1 MKIKEIEKLTGLSR
15 ANIRFY
21 EKEGLLSPR
30 RTENHYRDY
39 DQEDLR
45 RLRTILVLRKLDLP
59 LEDVRQVLVGEL
71 SPSEAARQQSL
82 RLQTQLQETKSAREL
97 CRMLELK
104 NDSISSFQP
113 EAYLEE
119 MERRERRGE
128 QFRSLVNDVLD
139 LTSPGLKHWTLGDPR
154 EQLRRMGPWR
164 LLGVLLAIS
173 LVRGVGKVLFW
184 KESFWD
190 GFFDPWI
197 VCGIALV
204 FGLGFT
210 LLRRRSEKAAKVV
223 GTMFVILALLFFA
236 AIAGFFIYAVIRHFL
251 YQSS

>member
-30 RTENHYRDY
+30 RTENRYRDY
-39 DQEDLR
+39 DEEDLR

-59 LEDVRQVLVGEL
+59 LEDVRRVLVGEL

-104 NDSISSFQP
+104 DDSISSFQP

-139 LTSPGLKHWTLGDPR
+139 LTSPGIKHWTLGDPR
-154 EQLRRMGPWR
+154 EQLRRLGPWR
-164 LLGVLLAIS
+164 LLGGNLPGKGCWKGLVLEGIL
-173 LVRGVGKVLFW
+173 LGRFFRPLDCL
-184 KESFWD
+184 WD
-190 GFFDPWI
+190 RPCVWP
-197 VCGIALV
+197 
-204 FGLGFT
+204 GLHPPPPP
-210 LLRRRSEKAAKVV
+210 LRE
-223 GTMFVILALLFFA
+223 G
-236 AIAGFFIYAVIRHFL
+236 G
-251 YQSS
+251 

>member
-1 MKIKEIEKLTGLSR
+1 MKINEIEKLTGLSR
-15 ANIRFY
+15 ANVRFY

-30 RTENHYRDY
+30 REENRYRDY
-39 DQEDLR
+39 DEEDLR
-45 RLRTILVLRKLDLP
+45 RLRIIKVLRKLELP
-59 LEDVRQVLVGEL
+59 LEDVRKVLEGEL

-82 RLQTQLQETKSAREL
+82 RLQAQLQETRSAREL

-104 NDSISSFQP
+104 DESISDFQP

-128 QFRSLVNDVLD
+128 QFRSLVSDVLD
-139 LTSPGLKHWTLGDPR
+139 FSSPGLKHWTLGDLR
-154 EQLRRMGPWR
+154 EQLRRYGPWR
-164 LLGVLLAIS
+164 LFGVLLAIS
-173 LVRGVGKVLFW
+173 VVRGVGKVLFW

-190 GFFDPWI
+190 GFFHLWI

-210 LLRRRSEKAAKVV
+210 LLRRHSEKAARIV
-223 GTMFVILALLFFA
+223 GTVFVIFALLFFT
-236 AIAGFFIYAVIRHFL
+236 AIAGFLLYAVIRHFFF
-251 YQSS
+251 Q

>member
-1 MKIKEIEKLTGLSR
+1 MKINEIEKLTGLSR

-30 RTENHYRDY
+30 REENHYRDY
-39 DQEDLR
+39 NEEDLR
-45 RLRTILVLRKLDLP
+45 RLRTIMVLRKLDLP
-59 LEDVRQVLVGEL
+59 LEDVRRVLEGEL
-71 SPSEAARQQSL
+71 SLSEAARQQSL
-82 RLQTQLQETKSAREL
+82 RLQAQLQETKSAREL

-104 NDSISSFQP
+104 DEPISDFQP
-113 EAYLEE
+113 EAYLVE

-139 LTSPGLKHWTLGDPR
+139 FTGPGLKHWTLGDPR
-154 EQLRRMGPWR
+154 EQLRRLGPWR
-164 LLGVLLAIS
+164 LLGILLIIS
-173 LVRGVGKVLFW
+173 MVRGIGRVLFW

-190 GFFDPWI
+190 GFSHLWI

-210 LLRRRSEKAAKVV
+210 LLRRRSEKAAKIV
-223 GTMFVILALLFFA
+223 GTVVVIFALLFFA
-236 AIAGFFIYAVIRHFL
+236 VIAGFLIYALFRHLFF
-251 YQSS
+251 Q

>member
-1 MKIKEIEKLTGLSR
+1 MKINEIEKLTGLSR

-30 RTENHYRDY
+30 REENHYRDY
-39 DQEDLR
+39 NEEDLR
-45 RLRTILVLRKLDLP
+45 RLRTIMVLRKLDLP
-59 LEDVRQVLVGEL
+59 LEDVRRVLEGEL
-71 SPSEAARQQSL
+71 SLSEAARQQSL
-82 RLQTQLQETKSAREL
+82 RLQTRVQETKSAREL

-104 NDSISSFQP
+104 DEKLSEFQP
-113 EAYLEE
+113 ESYLEE
-119 MERRERRGE
+119 MERQERRGE
-128 QFRSLVNDVLD
+128 QFRSLVSDVLD

-154 EQLRRMGPWR
+154 EQLRRLGPWR

-173 LVRGVGKVLFW
+173 VVRGVGKVLFW

-210 LLRRRSEKAAKVV
+210 LLRRRSEKAAKLV
-223 GTMFVILALLFFA
+223 GTVFVTLALLFFA
-236 AIAGFFIYAVIRHFL
+236 AIALFFLYALIKHFL
-251 YQSS
+251 IK